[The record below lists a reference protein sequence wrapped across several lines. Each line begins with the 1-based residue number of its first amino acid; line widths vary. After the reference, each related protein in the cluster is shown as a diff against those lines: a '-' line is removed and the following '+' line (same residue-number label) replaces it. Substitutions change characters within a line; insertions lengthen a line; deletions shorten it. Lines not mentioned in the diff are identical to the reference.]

1 MIGWNIGLQAGI
13 NELDARGDEASLAI
27 AEAQARRIP
36 EPHYRACSGELAR
49 WDFNRAAHIFQH
61 SRLHRPHRLSS
72 RWNRCPCSQ
81 PPVWSNHN
89 HSKMV
94 IGSGNFNEI
103 YSTLQRRRDPRPT
116 VTDAAGTD
124 ADRLAALLPVAIG
137 LLFAPEHVR
146 SGALLA
152 AAQRF
157 AGEQEALKQYQQAL
171 QERDF
176 QQAELERQA
185 ALQQEQAD
193 AQARETALR
202 VATGL
207 ATDEERR
214 QLTADVSST
223 ASAIQA
229 GHCEDERRYASSQ
242 QAHGNREQSV
252 AASRAE
258 SGAYQN
264 AASILAQ
271 YGYELPTIPAA
282 PSVPEQQQQLREQ
295 IEPQQLQ
302 LQREKFDFS
311 KWRASQEVQQGWA
324 RINQM
329 QQRLQIQAQSL
340 TRAMQNQNWKQA
352 QDALQNIRSY
362 YGQLG
367 KEENNLIKALNA
379 STRDELG
386 RPVPV
391 YNIPL
396 ERQSQS
402 PCRQPACITIRGT
415 VARPCPPARRGAPRA
430 TAKRRTSS
438 SRWSCLQHKRHRQRK
453 RSRSLKHA
461 VATPSRHR

>member
-1 MIGWNIGLQAGI
+1 MKRLLRSLKPKPVAFPNRITEPGSGAGTMGLQPGSPHIPTQPLAPSAPP
-13 NELDARGDEASLAI
+13 EFAMEPLSLQSTTQVEQPQPQQDGDW
-27 AEAQARRIP
+27 QR
-36 EPHYRACSGELAR
+36 Y
-49 WDFNRAAHIFQH
+49 
-61 SRLHRPHRLSS
+61 
-72 RWNRCPCSQ
+72 
-81 PPVWSNHN
+81 
-89 HSKMV
+89 
-94 IGSGNFNEI
+94 FNEI
-103 YSTLQRRRDPRPT
+103 YSTLQRRQIPVPQLPMPLEPT
-116 VTDAAGTD
+116 QTDWQ
-124 ADRLAALLPVAIG
+124 RLLPVAIG

-214 QLTADVSST
+214 QLQQMLAALQAQSRLDIAKMNADMQAVSRHM
-223 ASAIQA
+223 AIA
-229 GHCEDERRYASSQ
+229 NNPSLPA
-242 QAHGNREQSV
+242 EQR
-252 AASRAE
+252 AA
-258 SGAYQN
+258 AYQN

-396 ERQSQS
+396 ERQSQLLAGS
-402 PCRQPACITIRGT
+402 
-415 VARPCPPARRGAPRA
+415 PPASPLEAQWQDLALRLAAVRRE
-430 TAKRRTSS
+430 
-438 SRWSCLQHKRHRQRK
+438 RQRAAHIIQQVVMPAAQTPPPTQTK
-453 RSRSLKHA
+453 PVFKTRSGNTF
-461 VATPSRHR
+461 TP